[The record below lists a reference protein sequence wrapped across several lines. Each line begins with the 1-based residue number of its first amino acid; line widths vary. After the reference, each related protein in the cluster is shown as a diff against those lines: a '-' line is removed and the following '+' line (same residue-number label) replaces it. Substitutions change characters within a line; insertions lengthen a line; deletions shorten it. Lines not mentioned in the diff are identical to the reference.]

1 MADANERGSRV
12 EKVASVLRPLGRGP
26 LSREQAVLAGQLLGV
41 HWTTVYRLRRRFLA
55 DPVASSVAPY
65 RRGPLR
71 GGSRLGD
78 HVDRVIDEVVH
89 DWLPKQRQLAHP
101 ATDLVLEVRRRCA
114 LAGLQLPSRTTIGR
128 RWARHR
134 ELDALKRAALPDA
147 LKAPGALVAKYP
159 LEIVQVDHTQA
170 DVLLVSEYDRRVIGR
185 PWLTIALDV
194 ATRCVLSFYVS
205 MDRPG
210 AATVGL
216 LLTRAAL
223 CKAPW
228 LEKIEVDAEW
238 PMHGIPQVLHLD
250 NAADFKSRALRTG
263 CREYG
268 IDLMYR
274 PVGRPHFGGHIERL
288 NRTLMERVRGLPG
301 ATGSSPKGRKARHSE
316 KTAALTLRE
325 FEQWLAIEVARRYHH
340 AAHRGLYGATPAD
353 MWRMQMRS
361 ADARQLPATGGA
373 ELRFL
378 IRFLPAVSRTIQ
390 AYGLTLFHIRYWHP
404 IFVAWRE
411 TRRTVTVR
419 YHPED
424 LSRIFVTA
432 GTRDYLEVRY
442 ADMRRPAISLFEQR
456 TALKAIRSAGQHT
469 ISETLIFRTVE
480 EQRRVIANA
489 RRTTARARRRSR
501 KKYVPVEEVL
511 ERVVQFRSGTSEH
524 EVETVDY
531 DAPVQAFDVEQW

>member
-1 MADANERGSRV
+1 MGND
-12 EKVASVLRPLGRGP
+12 
-26 LSREQAVLAGQLLGV
+26 
-41 HWTTVYRLRRRFLA
+41 
-55 DPVASSVAPY
+55 
-65 RRGPLR
+65 
-71 GGSRLGD
+71 
-78 HVDRVIDEVVH
+78 VDKVIDEVVH
-89 DWLPKQRQLAHP
+89 VWLPKQRQLAHP

-128 RWARHR
+128 RWAKHR
-134 ELDALKRAALPDA
+134 ESDALKRAALPDA
-147 LKAPGALVAKYP
+147 LKAPGSLVAKYP

-185 PWLTIALDV
+185 PWLTLALDV

-216 LLTRAAL
+216 LMTRAAL

-228 LEKIEVDAEW
+228 LAKIEVDGDW
-238 PMHGIPQVLHLD
+238 PMRGIPQVLHLD
-250 NAADFKSRALRTG
+250 NAAEFKSRALRSG

-268 IDLMYR
+268 IDLMY
-274 PVGRPHFGGHIERL
+274 PVGRPHFGGHIERP

-301 ATGSSPKGRKARHSE
+301 ATASSPKGHKARQSE

-340 AAHRGLYGATPAD
+340 AAHHGLLGATPAG
-353 MWRMQMRS
+353 MWRMQARS
-361 ADARQLPATGGA
+361 ADSRQLPATGGA
-373 ELRFL
+373 ALRFL
-378 IRFLPAVSRTIQ
+378 IRFLPAAQRTIQ
-390 AYGLTLFHIRYWHP
+390 AYGLTFFHIRYWHP

-411 TRRTVTVR
+411 ARRTVTVR

-424 LSRIFVTA
+424 LSRVFVTA
-432 GTRDYLEVRY
+432 GTRDYLEVQY
-442 ADMRRPAISLFEQR
+442 ADMRRPAISPFEQR
-456 TALKAIRSAGQHT
+456 TALKAIRSEGQQSV
-469 ISETLIFRTVE
+469 SEALIFRTVE
-480 EQRRVIANA
+480 EQRRLIANA
-489 RRTTARARRRSR
+489 RRTTVSARRRSR
-501 KKYVPVEEVL
+501 RKYVPLEEVL
-511 ERVVQFRSGTSEH
+511 ERVVQFRSETSEH